1 MLSEFLGAKH
11 ISKAHMTRLKH
22 LLNNSS
28 KGRYDKN
35 FAEAI
40 RNAAKCGCMWDRT
53 YEAYLEKKRA
63 EDKH

>member
-1 MLSEFLGAKH
+1 
-11 ISKAHMTRLKH
+11 MTRLKH